1 LYSIVP
7 LVILFEEVRKL
18 LLRKYFLPAIA
29 VPIHRVGPSISGEFE
44 IPEEKKVPL
53 FPPFIERNNPIIL
66 SLTSQTGEENTAV
79 ISMNLARN
87 TGSRLFV
94 LRILNEQ
101 LKTSLDYNIERILRD
116 AAEESGVP
124 CQYIDVRAPQTIES
138 SVTDTAEKAQA
149 ETIIISVPRDVF
161 YGGQH
166 AAQFIKWIE
175 KIPNKKIILI
185 SNPTKHIETHHPP
198 FRVLIPVLHEFHEG
212 PFNLTKVLTAQTSIP
227 DVDIIAAKVMEFPSS
242 IELYSRYYPESMVVK
257 SEEFYILRHP
267 SLQAL
272 RRHITPLTLF
282 FQDMSRGIAHFVE
295 ERKVDMIIMEGD
307 WSEKKN
313 GFLKK
318 TERKIVKKAQ
328 CSIIVTLVPRT

>member
-1 LYSIVP
+1 
-7 LVILFEEVRKL
+7 
-18 LLRKYFLPAIA
+18 
-29 VPIHRVGPSISGEFE
+29 
-44 IPEEKKVPL
+44 
-53 FPPFIERNNPIIL
+53 
-66 SLTSQTGEENTAV
+66 
-79 ISMNLARN
+79 MNLARN

-166 AAQFIKWIE
+166 TAQFIKWIE

-185 SNPTKHIETHHPP
+185 SNPTKLIEPHHPP

-212 PFNLTKVLTAQTSIP
+212 PFNLTKVLTAQASIP

-242 IELYSRYYPESMVVK
+242 VELYSRYYPESMVVK

-282 FQDMSRGIAHFVE
+282 FQDISRGIAHFVE

-328 CSIIVTLVPRT
+328 CSIIVTLAPRT